1 MCDLYYHHH
10 IWEFLDMVALQM
22 NPTEVCSQIGLC
34 QFNVPGQREAGIA
47 SVLDKEEY
55 ISSGVEGNDPRCGVC
70 EMAVVWVQNQ
80 LTENIPIDEID
91 TYLNQVYP

>member
-34 QFNVPGQREAGIA
+34 QFNVPGQRLVTWGETQMILMSLGF
-47 SVLDKEEY
+47 
-55 ISSGVEGNDPRCGVC
+55 P
-70 EMAVVWVQNQ
+70 VVNK
-80 LTENIPIDEID
+80 TF
-91 TYLNQVYP
+91 